1 MPEVEIFCESV
12 ARLHRDSVSP
22 NGKYGFPITTYMS
35 PLPHDNTWC
44 DTWEEYFKRGMIRML
59 DLERNVQGPS
69 EELELLTAQL
79 FEKVVPWIIE
89 ATDRLE
95 THQTSVD
102 TR

>member
-1 MPEVEIFCESV
+1 
-12 ARLHRDSVSP
+12 
-22 NGKYGFPITTYMS
+22 
-35 PLPHDNTWC
+35 
-44 DTWEEYFKRGMIRML
+44 MIRML
-59 DLERNVQGPS
+59 DLERNVQGLS